1 MESVLSHMPIFIPEL
16 FMFFM
21 ACVALMSGVF
31 FANCFGMMP
40 YYVVQTALVIT
51 LAWCLHTFLTIAAPS
66 TAFEHMFLLDRL
78 AVVLKALICLFAFV
92 AFVYA
97 KGYNRARAIPTNE
110 FYVLGLLS
118 IVGMMVLVSAHHL
131 LIIYLGLELF
141 SLPIYAMIA
150 LRRGEG
156 VCIEAAVKY
165 FIIGTVASGFLLYG
179 MSLLFGITHALDI
192 QSIAAALSVGV
203 ASKQLLILSLV
214 FLVSGVAF
222 KLGVAPFHMWV
233 PDVYDGAPTSVTV
246 FIATISKLAAF
257 ALIIRLLNESLPIVH
272 LQWQSLW
279 VIMALFSIAVGNL
292 GAIVQ
297 KNIKRLLA
305 YSSIAHMGYMLLAL
319 SCATASGNAAALFYL
334 SSYVLMTAGAF
345 GVILLMS
352 SGREGT
358 FEANML
364 SDYSGLNDRHP
375 WLAFIMLLLMFSMA
389 GVPPIVGFIA
399 KLGVLSV
406 LLSLNHVALAVFAI
420 VFAIIGAYYYIRV
433 VKVMYFDPP
442 AVGAQVVVCSRFQ
455 WAVLTLNSLLV
466 LALGVFPGVIF
477 YISQF

>member
-1 MESVLSHMPIFIPEL
+1 MEGVLSHISILIPEM
-16 FMFFM
+16 FVFFM
-21 ACVALMSGVF
+21 ACMALMSGVF
-31 FANCFGMMP
+31 FSARAVMMP
-40 YYVVQTALVIT
+40 YYWVQGTLVLT
-51 LAWCLHTFLTIAAPS
+51 LAWFLHTLWTMTSSS
-66 TAFEHMFLLDRL
+66 TAFESMFLLDRL
-78 AVVLKALICLFAFV
+78 AVVLKALICLFAVVIF
-92 AFVYA
+92 AYA
-97 KGYNRARAIPTNE
+97 KGYNRVRAIPTNE

-118 IVGMMVLVSAHHL
+118 ILGMMVLVSAHHL

-156 VCIEAAVKY
+156 LCIEAAVKY
-165 FIIGTVASGFLLYG
+165 FIIGAIASGFLLYG
-179 MSLLFGITHALDI
+179 MSLLFGITHSLEVHT
-192 QSIAAALSVGV
+192 IAATLSAGV

-257 ALIIRLLNESLPIVH
+257 ALIIRLLNESLPILHV
-272 LQWQSLW
+272 QWQSLW
-279 VIMALFSIAVGNL
+279 IIMALISIAVGNL

-297 KNIKRLLA
+297 KNMKRLLA

-319 SCATASGNAAALFYL
+319 SCATAAGNAAALFYL

-345 GVILLMS
+345 GVILLMG
-352 SGREGT
+352 SGHEGT
-358 FEANML
+358 YEANML
-364 SDYSGLNDRHP
+364 SDYAGLNDRHP

-399 KLGVLSV
+399 KLGVLSA
-406 LLSLNHVALAVFAI
+406 LLSVNQVALAVFAI

-433 VKVMYFDPP
+433 VKVMYFDAPIE
-442 AVGAQVVVCSRFQ
+442 GAHGVVCSRFQ
-455 WAVLTLNSLLV
+455 WLLLTLNSLLV
-466 LALGVFPGVIF
+466 LALGVFPGIIF
-477 YISQF
+477 YMSQF